1 MIGLIGAHRVGK
13 SYLVKELTRGPFR
26 ELEVSIS
33 KWQKELG
40 YDSSNMNYTWET
52 RKDIQIGL
60 FRKFAEVL
68 RDSRRRVIRAVVDT
82 TKVIS
87 ERTPLDLIGYAYLNA
102 PPNPTESDMK
112 WLYDYA
118 SLCIQL
124 TNDYYDQ
131 VVLVQPGIEFVH
143 DAKSPSE
150 DSVEILNAHYQNV
163 LMDSRLKPKKFI
175 MDRTV
180 TDIRDRVAYVLGAA
194 NVYNI

>member
-13 SYLVKELTRGPFR
+13 SYLVKELTRGPFH

-40 YDSSNMNYTWET
+40 YDSSNMNYSWST
-52 RKDIQIGL
+52 RQDIQVGL
-60 FRKFAEVL
+60 LRKFAEVL
-68 RDSRRRVIRAVVDT
+68 RYTHRQVIRAVVDT
-82 TKVIS
+82 SKVIT
-87 ERTPLDLIGYAYLNA
+87 ERTPLDLIGYAYINA
-102 PPNPTESDMK
+102 PANPSESDMK

-118 SLCIQL
+118 TQCIQL

-143 DAKSPSE
+143 DPKSASE
-150 DSVEILNAHYQNV
+150 DSVEILNAHYQSV
-163 LMDSRLKPKKFI
+163 LMDSRLEPKKFI
-175 MDRTV
+175 MDRTA
-180 TDIRDRVAYVLGAA
+180 TDIRDRVAYVLGVV

>member
-40 YDSSNMNYTWET
+40 YDSSNMDYSWET
-52 RKDIQIGL
+52 RKDIQTAL
-60 FRKFAEVL
+60 LHKFAEVL
-68 RDSRRRVIRAVVDT
+68 NDSRHKVIRAVVDT

-102 PPNPTESDMK
+102 PPNPAESDMK

-118 SLCIQL
+118 TKCIQL
-124 TNDYYDQ
+124 TNVYYDQ
-131 VVLVQPGIEFVH
+131 VVLIQPGIEFIH
-143 DAKSPSE
+143 DPKSASE
-150 DSVEILNAHYQNV
+150 DSIEILNAHYQNV
-163 LMDSRLKPKKFI
+163 LMDSRLELMKFI

-194 NVYNI
+194 NVNNI

>member
-1 MIGLIGAHRVGK
+1 MIGLVGAHRVGK

-52 RKDIQIGL
+52 RKDIQFGL

-68 RDSRRRVIRAVVDT
+68 RDSRRQVIRAVVDT

-131 VVLVQPGIEFVH
+131 VVLVQPGIEFIH
-143 DAKSPSE
+143 DPKSAAE

-163 LMDSRLKPKKFI
+163 LMDSRLEPMKFI

-180 TDIRDRVAYVLGAA
+180 TDIRDRVAYVLGAV
-194 NVYNI
+194 NVNNI

>member
-40 YDSSNMNYTWET
+40 YDSSNMDYSWET
-52 RKDIQIGL
+52 RKDIQTAL
-60 FRKFAEVL
+60 LHKFAEVL
-68 RDSRRRVIRAVVDT
+68 YDSRHKVIRAVVDT

-102 PPNPTESDMK
+102 PSDPAESDMT

-118 SLCIQL
+118 SKCIQL
-124 TNDYYDQ
+124 TNIYYDQ
-131 VVLVQPGIEFVH
+131 VVLIQPGIEFVH
-143 DAKSPSE
+143 DPKSPSE

-163 LMDSRLKPKKFI
+163 MMDSRLEPMKFI

-180 TDIRDRVAYVLGAA
+180 TDIQDRVTYVLGAA
-194 NVYNI
+194 NVNNI

>member
-40 YDSSNMNYTWET
+40 YDSSNMNYSWET

-60 FRKFAEVL
+60 YRKFAEVL
-68 RDSRRRVIRAVVDT
+68 QDSRHQVIRAVVDT

-102 PPNPTESDMK
+102 PPNPAESDMK

-118 SLCIQL
+118 SICIQL
-124 TNDYYDQ
+124 TNNYYDQ

-143 DAKSPSE
+143 DTKSASE
-150 DSVEILNAHYQNV
+150 ESVEILNAHYQNV
-163 LMDSRLKPKKFI
+163 LMDSRLKPMKFI
-175 MDRTV
+175 MDHTV
-180 TDIRDRVAYVLGAA
+180 TDIRDRVAYVLGAV
-194 NVYNI
+194 NVNNI

>member
-13 SYLVKELTRGPFR
+13 SYLVKELTRGPFH

-40 YDSSNMNYTWET
+40 YDSSNMNYSWST
-52 RKDIQIGL
+52 RQDIQVGL
-60 FRKFAEVL
+60 LRKFAEVL
-68 RDSRRRVIRAVVDT
+68 RYTHRQVIRAVVDT
-82 TKVIS
+82 SKVIT
-87 ERTPLDLIGYAYLNA
+87 ERTPLDLIGYAYINA
-102 PPNPTESDMK
+102 PANPSESDMK

-118 SLCIQL
+118 TQCIQL

-143 DAKSPSE
+143 DPKSASE
-150 DSVEILNAHYQNV
+150 DSVEILNAHYQSV
-163 LMDSRLKPKKFI
+163 LMDSRLEPKKFI

-180 TDIRDRVAYVLGAA
+180 TDIRDRVAYVLGVA

>member
-1 MIGLIGAHRVGK
+1 MIGLVGAHRVGK

-60 FRKFAEVL
+60 FRKFEEVL
-68 RDSRRRVIRAVVDT
+68 RDSRRQVIRAVVDT
-82 TKVIS
+82 AKVIS

-131 VVLVQPGIEFVH
+131 VVLVQPGIEFIH
-143 DAKSPSE
+143 DPKSASE

-163 LMDSRLKPKKFI
+163 FMDSRLKPMKFI

-180 TDIRDRVAYVLGAA
+180 TDIQDRVTYVLGAV

>member
-40 YDSSNMNYTWET
+40 YDSSNMSYSWET
-52 RKDIQIGL
+52 RKDIQAGL
-60 FRKFAEVL
+60 LRKFAEVL
-68 RDSRRRVIRAVVDT
+68 RGAYSQVIRASVDT
-82 TKVIS
+82 DTVIS

-102 PPNPTESDMK
+102 PSNPAESDMT

-118 SLCIQL
+118 TQCIQL

-131 VVLVQPGIEFVH
+131 VVLIQPGIEFIH
-143 DAKSPSE
+143 DPKSAAE
-150 DSVEILNAHYQNV
+150 DSVEILNAHYQKV
-163 LMDSRLKPKKFI
+163 MLDSRLEPMKFI
-175 MDRTV
+175 MDRTF
-180 TDIRDRVAYVLGAA
+180 TDIQDRVTYVLGVA
-194 NVYNI
+194 NVNNI